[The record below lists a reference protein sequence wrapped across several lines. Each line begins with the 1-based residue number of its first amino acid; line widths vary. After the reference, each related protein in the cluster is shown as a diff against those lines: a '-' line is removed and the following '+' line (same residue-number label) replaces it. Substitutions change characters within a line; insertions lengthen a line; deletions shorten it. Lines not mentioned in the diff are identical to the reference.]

1 MEQVEYLGEHLW
13 PGQLGHFAIL
23 FSFVA
28 ALLAIYSYF
37 KAHREPENSGWRN
50 LGRWA
55 FMAHS
60 AMTLLVIGLLF
71 HIMLRKYYEYEYVWA
86 HVSDDLP
93 MRYLFS
99 AFWEDQAGSFLL
111 WAFWHI
117 VLGIVLM
124 RTSGIWESPV
134 MATLSAIQAFIIS
147 MLLGIYLWP
156 ENESLKLGFNPF
168 MLLRETTDI
177 PLFNNADY
185 LKQLTGKGLN
195 PLLQNYWMTIH
206 PPTLFLGFA
215 STAVPFCFAVAGLWK
230 RQYTAWLRPALPWAL
245 FSAAILGIGILMGA
259 AWAYEALSFGG
270 YWAWDP
276 VENMSLVPWLLL
288 VAGIH
293 TNLIAKHKGHSIR
306 TTIAFYALT
315 FLLVLYSTFLTRS
328 GVLQDSSVH
337 AFTEMG
343 LEWQLVAFI
352 LFFGLWALW
361 PFLKNYRLI
370 PTRSEEEPFM
380 SREYWMFFGSL
391 VLLFSAVLI
400 SFTTSIPVYNKLA
413 DILGIILGKDMAQHH
428 RSMPLEPV
436 EHYNKYQFW
445 IALLIASLS
454 GVAQHLRYNAG
465 ISDARRGP
473 FLIRIGSLLLS
484 SVVLT
489 WITWLWLDYQG
500 WAHHLLVGCAWFT
513 ISANTDYLISSF
525 RGNARQGASTLSH
538 IGFGLMIVGIVA
550 SGLKKQH
557 ISQNRY
563 AMEGILS
570 EDIVTKNV
578 LLFRDAP
585 LLINGYRVTY
595 LSDSIEGTIRTYELE
610 FEKINAEGVVSESFR
625 LYPNIQYDREFQKQA
640 ASNPSTKRYLFRDIF
655 THIAGIPPEHGD
667 VEKAKAKED
676 SLRYN
681 PWSLLVSDTSS
692 LEKHQARL
700 LSWST
705 TTDHPD
711 YNPEEGDLCLTARI
725 GFWDEESDTVLTCSP
740 SIVLR
745 ENLIYTYPAR
755 IDALGIK
762 ARLSEKVFDGYLAP
776 ESDLE
781 YQIFEVAQKDSVQFQ
796 GYTIYHTGY
805 DRTPDHP
812 LYRSESEDIAV
823 SALLSIKEQGQGF
836 SEELSPVFLIRDS
849 QPYNLKSYSPASGI
863 HARFAKLDPNSGTI
877 TLMLAKQKGHDGLP
891 VEVAENFERED
902 YVVLEAIIFP
912 GINMFWLGSLLM
924 MVGLAISAGNRMKI
938 KTVS

>member
-1 MEQVEYLGEHLW
+1 MEQVEYIGEHLW
-13 PGQLGHFAIL
+13 PGQFGHFAIL

-28 ALLAIYSYF
+28 ALLAIYSYYRS
-37 KAHREPENSGWRN
+37 HQDPHNSGWRT

-55 FMAHS
+55 FVGHS
-60 AMTLLVIGLLF
+60 AMTLVVIGLLF
-71 HIMLRKYYEYEYVWA
+71 YIMLNKYYEYEYVWA

-117 VLGIVLM
+117 FLGFLLI
-124 RTSGIWESPV
+124 RTSGEWEAPV

-215 STAVPFCFAVAGLWK
+215 STAIPFCFAIAGLWK
-230 RQYTAWLRPALPWAL
+230 RKYTEWLRPALPWAL
-245 FSAAILGIGILMGA
+245 FSASILGIGILMGA

-293 TNLIAKHKGHSIR
+293 TNLIARHKGHSIR

-315 FLLVLYSTFLTRS
+315 FILVLYSTFLTRS

-352 LFFGLWALW
+352 VFFSAWTIW
-361 PFLKNYRLI
+361 PFLRNYRSI
-370 PTRSEEEPFM
+370 QTRKEEEPFM

-400 SFTTSIPVYNKLA
+400 SFTTSIPVYNKVA
-413 DILGIILGKDMAQHH
+413 DGLGWILGKDMKSYH
-428 RSMPLEPV
+428 RAMPLEPV

-445 IALLIASLS
+445 IALLIAGLS
-454 GVAQHLRYNAG
+454 AVGQHLRYNAG
-465 ISDARRGP
+465 ISGTRLRP
-473 FLIRIGSLLLS
+473 FLLRIGALLS
-484 SVVLT
+484 SALVLT
-489 WITWLWLDYQG
+489 WFTWIWLHYQG
-500 WAHHLLVGCAWFT
+500 WAHHLLVACAWFT
-513 ISANTDYLISSF
+513 IAANTDYLISAF
-525 RGNARQGASTLSH
+525 KGNIKRGASTLSH
-538 IGFGLMIVGIVA
+538 IGFGLMILGIVA

-570 EDIVTKNV
+570 EDIVNKNV
-578 LLFRDAP
+578 LLFKDAP

-595 LSDSIEGTIRTYELE
+595 LADSISGTIRSYDLL
-610 FEKINAEGVVSESFR
+610 FEKMDTAGVVSETFR
-625 LYPNIQYDREFQKQA
+625 LQPNIQYDRDFQKQA
-640 ASNPSTKRYLFRDIF
+640 ASNPSTKRYLLRDIF

-681 PWSLLVSDTSS
+681 LWTIPAQDTIRM
-692 LEKHQARL
+692 EKNTAVL
-700 LSWST
+700 LSWEMEAN
-705 TTDHPD
+705 HPD
-711 YNPEEGDLCLTARI
+711 YKPEEGDLCLTARI
-725 GFWDEESDTVLTCSP
+725 GFIDEEGDTILTCSP
-740 SIVLR
+740 AIVLR
-745 ENLIYTYPAR
+745 DNLVYTYPSR
-755 IDALGIK
+755 LDALGIK
-762 ARLSEKVFDGYLAP
+762 ARLSEAVFDGYLAS
-776 ESDLE
+776 ESDLNYTIHE
-781 YQIFEVAQKDSVQFQ
+781 IGQGDSLIFQ
-796 GYTIYHTGY
+796 GYLIKHIGY
-805 DRTPDHP
+805 DRSPDHP
-812 LYRSESEDIAV
+812 LYRPEEEDIAV
-823 SALLSIKEQGQGF
+823 AAQLAISSPVNGMTETLE
-836 SEELSPVFLIRDS
+836 PVFLIRDS
-849 QPYNLKSYSPASGI
+849 QPFNLKSYSPASGI
-863 HARFAKLDPNSGTI
+863 HARFAKLDPNTGKIS
-877 TLMLAKQKGHDGLP
+877 LMLAKQAGHMGFP

-902 YVVLEAIIFP
+902 YIVLEAIIFP

-924 MVGLAISAGNRMKI
+924 MMGLAIGAGNRI
-938 KTVS
+938 VRRRQA